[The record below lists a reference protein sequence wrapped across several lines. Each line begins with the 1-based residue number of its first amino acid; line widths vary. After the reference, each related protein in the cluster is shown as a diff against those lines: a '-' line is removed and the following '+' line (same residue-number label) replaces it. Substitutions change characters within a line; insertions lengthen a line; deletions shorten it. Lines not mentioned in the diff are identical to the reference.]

1 MSMNP
6 SRRILVEL
14 TRADNRRVDLAQAAL
29 LIAQEDYADLEIR
42 PYLTRLD
49 DLAARTAGAI
59 EGVAPRDAAAALTA
73 HVFGTEGFRGNE
85 ETYYDPRNSYLNEV
99 LDRRLGIPITLA
111 VVAMEVA
118 RRLSVPLEGV
128 GLPGHFILRSPAHAE
143 LMFDPFNGGRLVSL
157 DECQEIV
164 SSASEGAL
172 DLEHEHLRAAT
183 KLEILVRILRNL
195 KSAYLQ
201 GSDLPRA
208 LAAVERIMILDP
220 QDFSEIRERGL
231 ILAKMG
237 LATKALVDLE
247 TYLRLDPDAIDSDE
261 IWEQVR
267 TIREARSMLS

>member
-1 MSMNP
+1 MNP

-14 TRADNRRVDLAQAAL
+14 TRDGDRRVDLGQAAL

-42 PYLTRLD
+42 PYLARLD
-49 DLAARTAGAI
+49 DLAARTTRVIHGL
-59 EGVAPRDAAAALTA
+59 APQDAAAALVS
-73 HVFGTEGFRGNE
+73 HVFGAEGFRGNDDN
-85 ETYYDPRNSYLNEV
+85 YYDPRNSYLNEV

-118 RRLSVPLEGV
+118 RRLEIPLEGV
-128 GLPGHFILRSPAHAE
+128 GLPGHFILRSPARAE
-143 LMFDPFNGGRLVSL
+143 LMFDPFHGGRLLSL
-157 DECQEIV
+157 DDCREIV
-164 SSASEGAL
+164 SSASNGT
-172 DLEHEHLRAAT
+172 LELEPDHLRAAT

-201 GSDLPRA
+201 AGDLPRA
-208 LAAVERIMILDP
+208 LAAVERIIILDP
-220 QDFSEIRERGL
+220 ENYGEIRERGL

-247 TYLRLDPDAIDSDE
+247 TYLRLDPDALDSDE

-267 TIREARSMLS
+267 AIREARSMLS